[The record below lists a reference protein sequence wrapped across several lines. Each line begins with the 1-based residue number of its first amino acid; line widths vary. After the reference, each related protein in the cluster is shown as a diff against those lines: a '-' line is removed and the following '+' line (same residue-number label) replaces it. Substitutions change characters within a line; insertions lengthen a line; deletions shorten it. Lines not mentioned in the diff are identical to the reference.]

1 MTGGLVAELQRQR
14 DAWETRPLVRRLY
27 RGWYE
32 RMGALLADVPGPTVE
47 LGAGIGTLRESLPQV
62 VATDV
67 APTPWATEIV
77 DAQALPYPDGSVAN
91 LVMVDTLHH
100 VPHPLDLLRE
110 AARSLAPGGRL
121 LALEPYGSPLS
132 ALAYRIGHREVFDLR
147 ADPFAAAPQSSDA
160 PLDANGAVP
169 TVLFFRRLER
179 TQALFPELKVIHRSR
194 LAVLAY
200 PLSGGFLGR
209 PLVPARLGG
218 PLLALERLLEPLAPL
233 AGFRCLVALERG

>member
-14 DAWETRPLVRRLY
+14 DAWDARPLVRRLY

-32 RMGALLADVPGPTVE
+32 RMGALLADAPGPTVE

-67 APTPWATEIV
+67 EPTPWATEVV
-77 DAQALPYPDGSVAN
+77 DAQALPHADASVAN

-100 VPHPLDLLRE
+100 VPRPLDLLRE
-110 AARSLAPGGRL
+110 AARVLVPGGRL
-121 LALEPYGSPLS
+121 VALEPYGSPLS
-132 ALAYRIGHREVFDLR
+132 ALAYRFAHHERFDLG
-147 ADPFAAAPQSSDA
+147 ADPFAAGPQSSDA

-169 TVLFFRRLER
+169 TLLFFRRLVQ
-179 TQALFPELKVIHRSR
+179 TQALFPELKVVHRSR

-209 PLVPARLGG
+209 PLAGERAAGA
-218 PLLALERLLEPLAPL
+218 LLAAERRLEPLAPAL
-233 AGFRCLVALERG
+233 GFRCLVALERS